1 MLKEMFKK
9 AFSPQYVV
17 LVRPAS
23 AAQPLAGLELHSRD
37 GDVIPF
43 EAGWEHL
50 PVLASLWGFGPVEEL
65 ADHLDGLQEFT
76 GAILD
81 IEGPPDLSKLEEGLD
96 LDD

>member
-1 MLKEMFKK
+1 MIQEMFNKT
-9 AFSPQYVV
+9 FRPQYVV
-17 LVRPAS
+17 LVK
-23 AAQPLAGLELHSRD
+23 AAAKDQPLTSFELHSRD

-43 EAGWEHL
+43 QAKFDDL
-50 PVLASLWGFGPVEEL
+50 PVIAGLWGFGPVDEL